1 MLQDPFI
8 FTDTVEENIRMRDF
22 SLSLETVHDAGR
34 TVGAEPSSS
43 ACRTATRTVLAERG
57 ANLSTGQKQL
67 VALARVAAFNPQ
79 IVLVMD
85 EATASIDPETE
96 ATLQRSIQRVMEGRT
111 SIVIAHRL
119 NTIRHVD
126 RILVLHH
133 GHHRR
138 RGHARSA
145 ARRSAAPTSACTSC
159 STRTRTSAWRSGR
172 GSLGLSGL
180 ILRLYMP
187 LKESG

>member
-1 MLQDPFI
+1 
-8 FTDTVEENIRMRDF
+8 MRDQ
-22 SLSLETVHDAGR
+22 SLSLEQVHAAAR
-34 TVGAEPSSS
+34 LVGADSFILRLPQGY
-43 ACRTATRTVLAERG
+43 ATHLAERG

-67 VALARVAAFNPQ
+67 IALARVAAFNPQ

-126 RILVLHH
+126 RILVLNH
-133 GHHRR
+133 GQIVEQGTHEALLAS
-138 RGHARSA
+138 RGAYF
-145 ARRSAAPTSACTSC
+145 
-159 STRTRTSAWRSGR
+159 
-172 GSLGLSGL
+172 
-180 ILRLYMP
+180 RLYE
-187 LKESG
+187 LQYKDQDIGVAST